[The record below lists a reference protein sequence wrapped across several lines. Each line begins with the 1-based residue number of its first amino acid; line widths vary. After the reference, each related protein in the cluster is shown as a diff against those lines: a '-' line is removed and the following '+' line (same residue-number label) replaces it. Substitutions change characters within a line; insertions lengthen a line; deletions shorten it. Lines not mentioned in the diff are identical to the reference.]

1 MIVRKNFYSSV
12 NSPIDSSL
20 ANVSA
25 LPLKVDHQKRLPPV
39 RDQGDRP
46 TCLVFAATCGHED
59 KRQQEILIVER
70 LSEEALYWACK
81 QIDADEEG
89 GTTYESASVAL
100 ERWGQPPE
108 ESWPYDATLEGDGR
122 SPLPKGMAAGEG
134 WFRRSIAEI
143 STDLEQVKALLAAGG
158 LVLLGLELMDSFL
171 RPDAGYIPAP
181 SSDDTSLGG
190 HAVVAVGYD
199 DGPECLI
206 VRNSW
211 GTEWGIDGYGYLPYS
226 YYVEHSLDSWSLG
239 PVPNAD
245 NVERVA

>member
-1 MIVRKNFYSSV
+1 MN
-12 NSPIDSSL
+12 
-20 ANVSA
+20 A
-25 LPLKVDHQKRLPPV
+25 LPSNVDHQKRLQPV

-46 TCLVFAATCGHED
+46 TCLAFAATCGHED
-59 KRQQEILIVER
+59 KRQQEIRIVER
-70 LSEEALYWACK
+70 LSEEALYWGCK
-81 QIDADEEG
+81 QIDADDEG

-100 ERWGQPPE
+100 ERWGQPTE
-108 ESWPYDATLEGDGR
+108 ESWPYEATIEGDGP

-181 SSDDTSLGG
+181 SPDDTSLGG

-199 DGPECLI
+199 DESGSLI

-226 YYVEHSLDSWSLG
+226 YYAKHSLDSWSLG
-239 PVPNAD
+239 PVPNGD
-245 NVERVA
+245 KVEQVA